1 MELSYQSTI
10 NVPQDFAF
18 DRATDFERFET
29 EGFGNLAPFE
39 PRNEVRAPKLGARWR
54 TAAEFQ
60 GRPRRFS
67 LELLELE
74 DPGTMVLGNKS
85 DKYDVEARFEFIEA
99 GEEVTTFNFLLNA
112 KAQSITGKLI
122 LQTIQLAR
130 ARIVKSMQTDFDKM
144 VERMETAYKA
154 EG

>member
-1 MELSYQSTI
+1 MELSYHRII
-10 NVPQDFAF
+10 NVPQAFAF
-18 DRATDFERFET
+18 DRATDFERFEA

-39 PRNEVRAPKLGARWR
+39 PRNEIRAPKLGARWR

-67 LELLELE
+67 LELFELA
-74 DPGTMVLGNKS
+74 DPGTLVLGNKS
-85 DKYDVEARFEFIEA
+85 EKYDVEARFEFEDA
-99 GEEVTTFNFLLNA
+99 GDASTHFSFKLNA

-130 ARIVKSMQTDFDKM
+130 ARIVKSMQVDFDKM
-144 VERMETAYKA
+144 AERMEAAYQA

>member
-1 MELSYQSTI
+1 MELSYQNII
-10 NVPQDFAF
+10 NVPQAFAF

-39 PRNEVRAPKLGARWR
+39 PRSEIRAPELGARWR
-54 TAAEFQ
+54 TSAEFQ

-67 LELLELE
+67 LELLALE
-74 DPGTMVLGNKS
+74 DPGTLVLGNKS
-85 DKYDVEARFEFIEA
+85 EKYDVEALFEFTA
-99 GEEVTTFNFLLNA
+99 VGEETTEFTFNLNA

-130 ARIVKSMQTDFDKM
+130 ARIVKSMQADFDKM
-144 VERMETAYKA
+144 AERMEAAYRA
-154 EG
+154 ER

>member
-1 MELSYQSTI
+1 MELSYQRMI
-10 NVPQDFAF
+10 NVPQHFAF
-18 DRATDFERFET
+18 DRATDFERFEAD
-29 EGFGNLAPFE
+29 GFGNLAPFE
-39 PRNEVRAPKLGARWR
+39 PRNDIRAPDLGARWR

-67 LELLELE
+67 LELFELS
-74 DPGTMVLGNKS
+74 DPGTLVLGNKS
-85 DKYDVEARFEFIEA
+85 EKYDVEARFEFTDA
-99 GEEVTTFNFLLNA
+99 GPDTTDFSFSLSA

-130 ARIVKSMQTDFDKM
+130 ARIAKSMQLDFDKM
-144 VERMETAYKA
+144 AERMEAAYQA

>member
-1 MELSYQSTI
+1 MELFYQSVI
-10 NVPQDFAF
+10 KVPQAFAF

-29 EGFGNLAPFE
+29 EGFGKLAPFE
-39 PRNEVRAPKLGARWR
+39 PRNDIRAPELGARWR

-67 LELLELE
+67 LQLLELA

-85 DKYDVEARFEFIEA
+85 DKYDVEARFEFTEA
-99 GEEVTTFNFLLNA
+99 GDETTTFDFSLNA

-130 ARIVKSMQTDFDKM
+130 ARIVKSMQADFDKM
-144 VERMETAYKA
+144 AERMEAAYKA

>member
-1 MELSYQSTI
+1 MELSYNNII
-10 NVPQDFAF
+10 NVPQSFAF
-18 DRATDFERFET
+18 DRATDFERFEA

-39 PRNEVRAPKLGARWR
+39 PRSDIRAPEIGAKWR

-60 GRPRRFS
+60 GRPRRFW
-67 LELLELE
+67 LELLALE
-74 DPGTMVLGNKS
+74 YPGTLVLGNKS
-85 DKYDVEARFEFIEA
+85 KKYDVEARFEFKEA
-99 GEEVTTFNFLLNA
+99 GAEATEFSFDLNA

-130 ARIVKSMQTDFDKM
+130 ARIMKTMQADFDKM
-144 VERMETAYKA
+144 AERMEAAYRA

>member
-1 MELSYQSTI
+1 MELSYSNTI
-10 NVPQDFAF
+10 NVPQAFAF
-18 DRATDFERFET
+18 ARATDFERFET

-39 PRNEVRAPKLGARWR
+39 PRNEIRAPKLGARWR
-54 TAAEFQ
+54 TAADFQ

-67 LELLELE
+67 LQLLEME

-85 DKYDVEARFEFIEA
+85 EKYDVEARFDFFEA
-99 GEEVTTFNFLLNA
+99 GDGVTEFSFNLNA

-130 ARIVKSMQTDFDKM
+130 ARIVKSMQLDFDAM
-144 VERMETAYKA
+144 GERMEAAYRA
-154 EG
+154 EM

>member
-1 MELSYQSTI
+1 MELSYSNTI
-10 NVPQDFAF
+10 NVPQAFAF
-18 DRATDFERFET
+18 ARATDFERFET

-39 PRNEVRAPKLGARWR
+39 PRNEIRAPKLGARWR
-54 TAAEFQ
+54 TAADFQ

-67 LELLELE
+67 LQLLEME

-85 DKYDVEARFEFIEA
+85 EKYDVEARFDFFEA
-99 GEEVTTFNFLLNA
+99 GDGVTEFSFSLNA

-130 ARIVKSMQTDFDKM
+130 ARIVKSMQLDFDAM
-144 VERMETAYKA
+144 GERMEAAYQA
-154 EG
+154 EM

>member
-1 MELSYQSTI
+1 MELSYQNTI
-10 NVPQDFAF
+10 NVPQAFAF
-18 DRATDFERFET
+18 ARATDFERFEA

-39 PRNEVRAPKLGARWR
+39 PRNDIRAPALGARWR

-60 GRPRRFS
+60 GRPRRFV
-67 LELLELE
+67 LELL
-74 DPGTMVLGNKS
+74 DIDAPGKLVLGNKS
-85 DKYDVEARFEFIEA
+85 EKYDVEARFTFTEA
-99 GEEVTTFNFLLNA
+99 GAEATAFAFSLNA

-130 ARIVKSMQTDFDKM
+130 ARIVKSMQADFDKM
-144 VERMETAYKA
+144 AERMEAAYRA

>member
-1 MELSYQSTI
+1 MELSYNNII
-10 NVPQDFAF
+10 NVPQSFAF
-18 DRATDFERFET
+18 ERATDFERFEA

-39 PRNEVRAPKLGARWR
+39 PRNEIRAPKIGAKWR

-60 GRPRRFS
+60 GRPRRFW
-67 LELLELE
+67 LELLALE
-74 DPGTMVLGNKS
+74 GPGTLVLGNKS
-85 DKYDVEARFEFIEA
+85 AKYDVEARFEFKDA
-99 GEEVTTFNFLLNA
+99 GAETTEFTFDLNA

-130 ARIVKSMQTDFDKM
+130 GRIMKTMQADFDKM
-144 VERMETAYKA
+144 AERMEAAYKA

>member
-1 MELSYQSTI
+1 MELSYQNTI
-10 NVPQDFAF
+10 NVPRAFAF
-18 DRATDFERFET
+18 DRATDFERFEA

-99 GEEVTTFNFLLNA
+99 GDETTTFNFLLNA

-130 ARIVKSMQTDFDKM
+130 ARIVKSMQADFDKM
-144 VERMETAYKA
+144 ADRMETAYKA

>member
-1 MELSYQSTI
+1 MELSYNNTI
-10 NVPQDFAF
+10 NVPQAFAF
-18 DRATDFERFET
+18 ARATDFERFEK

-39 PRNEVRAPKLGARWR
+39 PKTDIRAPELGARWR

-60 GRPRRFS
+60 GRPRWFS

-74 DPGTMVLGNKS
+74 APGRLVLGNKS
-85 DKYDVEARFEFIEA
+85 EKYDVEAHFLFEPA
-99 GEEVTTFNFLLNA
+99 DAQKTNFSFVLNA

-130 ARIVKSMQTDFDKM
+130 ARIVKSMQSDFDKM
-144 VERMETAYKA
+144 AKRMEAAYQVDA
-154 EG
+154 

>member
-1 MELSYQSTI
+1 MELSYSNTI

-18 DRATDFERFET
+18 GRATDFARFEE

-39 PRNEVRAPKLGARWR
+39 PRNDIRAPELGARWR

-67 LELLELE
+67 LELLTLE
-74 DPGTMVLGNKS
+74 APGTMVLGNKS
-85 DKYDVEARFEFIEA
+85 EKYDVEARFSFSAA
-99 GEEVTTFNFLLNA
+99 GDNRTDFTFNLNA

-130 ARIVKSMQTDFDKM
+130 ARIVKSMQVDFDKM
-144 VERMETAYKA
+144 ADRMESAYT
-154 EG
+154 E

>member
-1 MELSYQSTI
+1 MELSYSNTI

-18 DRATDFERFET
+18 DLATDFERFEL

-39 PRNEVRAPKLGARWR
+39 PRNDIRAPELGARWR
-54 TAAEFQ
+54 TAADFQ

-67 LELLELE
+67 VELLKLE
-74 DPGTMVLGNKS
+74 DPGTLVLGNKS
-85 DKYDVEARFEFIEA
+85 EKYDVEAHFDFKAA
-99 GEEVTTFNFLLNA
+99 GDEQTAFTFVLNA

-130 ARIVKSMQTDFDKM
+130 ARIVKSMQADFDKM
-144 VERMETAYKA
+144 AARMEAAYRA

>member
-1 MELSYQSTI
+1 MELSYQNTI
-10 NVPQDFAF
+10 NVPQAFAF

-39 PRNEVRAPKLGARWR
+39 PRNDIRAPALGARWR

-60 GRPRRFS
+60 GRPRRFV
-67 LELLELE
+67 LELLEIE
-74 DPGTMVLGNKS
+74 DTGTLVLGNKS
-85 DKYDVEARFEFIEA
+85 EKYDVEARFVFAESGDAATDFCF
-99 GEEVTTFNFLLNA
+99 TLNA

-130 ARIVKSMQTDFDKM
+130 ARIMKSMEADFDKM
-144 VERMETAYKA
+144 AERMEAAYQA

>member
-1 MELSYQSTI
+1 MELTYSNI
-10 NVPQDFAF
+10 IKVPQAFAF
-18 DRATDFERFET
+18 DRATDFERFEA

-39 PRNEVRAPKLGARWR
+39 PRNEIRAPEIGAKWR
-54 TAAEFQ
+54 TAADFQ
-60 GRPRRFS
+60 GRPRRFW
-67 LELLELE
+67 LELLALE

-85 DKYDVEARFEFIEA
+85 KKYDVEARFSFVEAEADVTEF
-99 GEEVTTFNFLLNA
+99 TFHLNA

-130 ARIVKSMQTDFDKM
+130 ARIVKSMQDDFDKM
-144 VERMETAYKA
+144 AARMEAAYKA

>member
-1 MELSYQSTI
+1 MELSYSNTI
-10 NVPQDFAF
+10 NVPQEFAF
-18 DRATDFERFET
+18 GRATDFERFEK

-39 PRNEVRAPKLGARWR
+39 PRNDIRAPALGARWR

-67 LELLELE
+67 LELLEL
-74 DPGTMVLGNKS
+74 DAPGTMVLGNKS
-85 DKYDVEARFEFIEA
+85 EKYDVEARFSFSAAGDNSTEF
-99 GEEVTTFNFLLNA
+99 TFNLNA

-130 ARIVKSMQTDFDKM
+130 ARIVKSMQLDFDKM
-144 VERMETAYKA
+144 AERMEAAYT
-154 EG
+154 E

>member
-1 MELSYQSTI
+1 MELSYSNMI

-18 DRATDFERFET
+18 ARATDFERFET
-29 EGFGNLAPFE
+29 DGFGNLSPFE
-39 PRNEVRAPKLGARWR
+39 PRNDIRAPELGARWR

-67 LELLELE
+67 LELLALE
-74 DPGTMVLGNKS
+74 APGTMVLGNKS
-85 DKYDVEARFEFIEA
+85 EKYDVEARFAFSRAGDTETEF
-99 GEEVTTFNFLLNA
+99 TFSLNA

-130 ARIVKSMQTDFDKM
+130 ARIVKSMQQDFDAM
-144 VERMETAYKA
+144 GERMEAAYQA
-154 EG
+154 DT